1 MATSKEVSSKKTSS
15 EMFSQAVKDQMKQTL
30 SWVSLCHGISDSI
43 AKLSSPMFVYE
54 LTNGNVG
61 DAAAFFALINTS
73 MSLCE
78 FLFNPLFGQ
87 LSDAY
92 GRRVVLLL
100 WPAIN
105 PISRICVAMFTSKK
119 IYMAQQVSVKMLEY
133 IFEKGISCS
142 ITDMLDGDE
151 RSIANGK
158 INFMREG
165 VGVLLGSLIGGYIA
179 ATYGHRAA
187 YYICACSSFVAY
199 LLMQYRMIETLAVE
213 KRKPVNMEQAMNPLR
228 FLDLL
233 NGNSKYNKNNNCAG
247 RKLAIVF
254 AIQKGTNKGVE
265 QQLNVFTR
273 DNLGWDARMTSFYK
287 VYQGITGMVSGQMV
301 KYMLNA
307 VGPKGSVWIGN
318 IFSAIA
324 WLLIGT
330 AKQTWQVF
338 AGLTMLLPFGAYKRP
353 ALETELSTIADKNNI
368 GQGKLQA
375 DLANLVAVIK
385 IVSPMIYLSAYNWGK
400 ASFGSSSVPFFLY
413 AGYFVA
419 SSVLYL
425 QEPKYNGKTKNE

>member
-1 MATSKEVSSKKTSS
+1 MATSTEVSSKANSKR
-15 EMFSQAVKDQMKQTL
+15 FSQAEKDQMKQTL
-30 SWVSLCHGISDSI
+30 YYVSLCHGISDSI
-43 AKLSSPMFVYE
+43 AKIASPLFVYE

-61 DAAAFFALINTS
+61 DAAAFFALINSS

-105 PISRICVAMFTSKK
+105 PISRICVAMFASKK

-142 ITDMLDGDE
+142 ITDMLEGDE

-165 VGVLLGSLIGGYIA
+165 VGVLLGSLLGGYVA
-179 ATYGHRAA
+179 ATHGHRAA
-187 YYICACSSFVAY
+187 YYLCACSSFVAY
-199 LLMQYRMIETLAVE
+199 LLMQYQMTETLAVE
-213 KRKPVNMEQAMNPLR
+213 RRKPVNVEQAINPLR
-228 FLDLL
+228 FIDLL
-233 NGNSKYNKNNNCAG
+233 NGNSKYNKYNNCAG
-247 RKLAIVF
+247 RTLAIVF
-254 AIQKGTNKGVE
+254 AMQKGTNKGIE

-273 DNLGWDARMTSFYK
+273 DNLGWDASMTSLYK
-287 VYQGITGMVSGQMV
+287 LYQGVTGMVSGQMV

-318 IFSAIA
+318 IFSAMA

-353 ALETELSTIADKNNI
+353 ALETELSTIADENNI

-385 IVSPMIYLSAYNWGK
+385 IISPMVYLSVYNWGK

-413 AGYFVA
+413 AGYFLA
-419 SSVLYL
+419 GGMLYL
-425 QEPKYNGKTKNE
+425 QEPKYHGKKDKK